1 MSLNVYVILG
11 QRHGSDE
18 IEQIGKPIHANEAR
32 EAFMPYRANSTHPEY
47 QRVWLGRV
55 EVERDVRRLAHPD
68 DVKQQPAPVV
78 PEPPAEPASAS
89 NPPEQPPASVPDK
102 RRNRRN

>member
-18 IEQIGKPIHANEAR
+18 IEQIGKPIHANDAR
-32 EAFMPYRANSTHPEY
+32 EAFMPYRANSTHPVY

-55 EVERDVRRLAHPD
+55 EVERDVRRLERPG
-68 DVKQQPAPVV
+68 VENQPAPVV
-78 PEPPAEPASAS
+78 PEPPAEPTAESNSPDQPSAS
-89 NPPEQPPASVPDK
+89 EKKK
-102 RRNRRN
+102 RK